1 FYYLLAYLSPT
12 IKRLLVV
19 FSNTPSSRSPIALIN
34 KLRLTYR
41 EANASK
47 KAS

>member
-1 FYYLLAYLSPT
+1 FYYLLACLSPS
-12 IKRLLVV
+12 IKRPLVV

-34 KLRLTYR
+34 KLRLTYDII
-41 EANASK
+41 NISK